1 MGARTKMNTVAVNGS
16 LIVAAIIG
24 GMCQSWTVFVV
35 AAATLIG
42 GCLYAGDI
50 RIKSQRPTNRRG

>member
-1 MGARTKMNTVAVNGS
+1 MNTVAVNGS